1 MVIYGGRSRVVAFVL
16 FCLTFFPGHAF
27 SAATVEKL
35 VKFKMTGGV
44 GAVVNLFG
52 GKAAREGQ
60 LVINVVDGSRKATRT
75 GKQVEVIDLDE
86 EVIYRYRG
94 SARRCERLT
103 FAEMEEQ
110 LKSLREVFNSDP
122 QSTSPTGAAGTYE
135 VDVTFD
141 KIGSTEEIAGVMGDV
156 WKLKATVHKPGMG
169 IEGGGAVMEADLIVG
184 PTQGPLQEVAEWDQ
198 AYAAKVGEMMGF
210 NQGLQKLLLGDP
222 ALQKAMASFQAK
234 QAEVKGAVLRVSSSL
249 SVVADTSINDGAQQ
263 EDNGNLLSR
272 ISLRRKNQTPGTPR
286 LVYESEVRIQSISN
300 AATELVK
307 LPKSCQK

>member
-86 EVIYRYRG
+86 EVIYQYRG

-110 LKSLREVFNSDP
+110 LKSLREVFSSDP
-122 QSTSPTGAAGTYE
+122 QTTSPTSEARTYE

-184 PTQGPLQEVAEWDQ
+184 PPQGPLQRIKWGAT
-198 AYAAKVGEMMGF
+198 ARVGRFARLIGTATRHPRRD
-210 NQGLQKLLLGDP
+210 LG
-222 ALQKAMASFQAK
+222 
-234 QAEVKGAVLRVSSSL
+234 SS
-249 SVVADTSINDGAQQ
+249 
-263 EDNGNLLSR
+263 
-272 ISLRRKNQTPGTPR
+272 
-286 LVYESEVRIQSISN
+286 
-300 AATELVK
+300 
-307 LPKSCQK
+307 